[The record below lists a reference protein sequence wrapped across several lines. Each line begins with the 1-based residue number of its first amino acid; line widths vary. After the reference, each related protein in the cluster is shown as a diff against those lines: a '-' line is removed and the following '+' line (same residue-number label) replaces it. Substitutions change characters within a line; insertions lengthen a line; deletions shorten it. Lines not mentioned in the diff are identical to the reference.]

1 MMCRNTLL
9 KIMSVN
15 AAVSLLVFCMLF
27 FKVCSAADQPSA
39 RDIILKVE
47 QKFLKI
53 ENYQVDVSRI
63 YHRNEVVEY
72 REEWRF
78 FFQDPGLVRS
88 EILLPKK
95 IIMVIN
101 QDEAWHYLLEEK
113 KVVKRRIRG
122 LEEKERI
129 SLLGSLLKPYEI
141 EGWGLSISSQF
152 GDRLKLIGEKLVK
165 GRKCYLIECKSRTD
179 TPPQMKLIVWIDQ
192 ERFTVVKRELYKK
205 SDQLVKSTKSDN
217 FLEVLPDIWLPRK
230 VESTLHTEKGVAMI
244 RLVLRN
250 IKVNQ
255 SIPDTTF
262 QFSPP
267 EGCEVMTLNDK
278 GVIVK
283 EDKVQNAKP

>member
-1 MMCRNTLL
+1 MLSTDSLFQIIRRTVA
-9 KIMSVN
+9 I
-15 AAVSLLVFCMLF
+15 SLLVFCILF
-27 FKVCSAADQPSA
+27 LKVDSAANQPSA
-39 RDIILKVE
+39 QDIISKME

-88 EILLPKK
+88 EIMLPKK

-179 TPPQMKLIVWIDQ
+179 NPPQLKLMVWIDQ
-192 ERFTVVKRELYKK
+192 ERLAVVKRELYKEG
-205 SDQLVKSTKSDN
+205 DQLVKRTESDN

>member
-1 MMCRNTLL
+1 LEGNLFQIIRRTVA
-9 KIMSVN
+9 I
-15 AAVSLLVFCMLF
+15 SLLVFCILF
-27 FKVCSAADQPSA
+27 LKVDSMANQPSA
-39 RDIILKVE
+39 QDIISKME

-88 EILLPKK
+88 EIMLP
-95 IIMVIN
+95 
-101 QDEAWHYLLEEK
+101 
-113 KVVKRRIRG
+113 
-122 LEEKERI
+122 
-129 SLLGSLLKPYEI
+129 KPYEI

-165 GRKCYLIECKSRTD
+165 GRKCYLIECKSMTD
-179 TPPQMKLIVWIDQ
+179 NPPQMKLIVWIDQ
-192 ERFTVVKRELYKK
+192 ERLAVVKRELYKEG
-205 SDQLVKSTKSDN
+205 DQLVKSTESDN

-230 VESTLHTEKGVAMI
+230 VESALHTEKGVAMI

-255 SIPDTTF
+255 SMPDTTF

-267 EGCEVMTLNDK
+267 EGCEVMTLDEK
-278 GVIVK
+278 GVVVK

>member
-1 MMCRNTLL
+1 MLSADSLFQIIRRTVA
-9 KIMSVN
+9 I
-15 AAVSLLVFCMLF
+15 SLLVFCILF
-27 FKVCSAADQPSA
+27 LKLDSMANQPSA
-39 RDIILKVE
+39 QDVISKMERN
-47 QKFLKI
+47 FLKI

-78 FFQDPGLVRS
+78 FFQEPGLVRS

-101 QDEAWHYLLEEK
+101 QDEAWHYFLEEK

-179 TPPQMKLIVWIDQ
+179 NPPQMKLIVWIDQ

-205 SDQLVKSTKSDN
+205 SDQLVKSTESDN

-255 SIPDTTF
+255 SMPGTTF

-278 GVIVK
+278 GVVVK

>member
-1 MMCRNTLL
+1 MLDDHPFEITHR
-9 KIMSVN
+9 
-15 AAVSLLVFCMLF
+15 AVALFLSVFCILF
-27 FKVCSAADQPSA
+27 FKVSFAADQPSA
-39 RDIILKVE
+39 QDVISKME

-88 EILLPKK
+88 EIMLPKK

-129 SLLGSLLKPYEI
+129 SLLGRLLKPYEI

-205 SDQLVKSTKSDN
+205 SDQLVKRTESDN

>member
-1 MMCRNTLL
+1 MAN
-9 KIMSVN
+9 
-15 AAVSLLVFCMLF
+15 
-27 FKVCSAADQPSA
+27 QPSA
-39 RDIILKVE
+39 QDVISKME

-88 EILLPKK
+88 EIMLPKK

-141 EGWGLSISSQF
+141 EGWGLSLSSQF

-179 TPPQMKLIVWIDQ
+179 NPPQLKLMVWIDQ
-192 ERFTVVKRELYKK
+192 ERLAVVKRELYKEG
-205 SDQLVKSTKSDN
+205 DQLVKSTESDN

-230 VESTLHTEKGVAMI
+230 VESTLHTEKGVAKI

-250 IKVNQ
+250 IKVNK
-255 SIPDTTF
+255 SMPDTTF

-278 GVIVK
+278 GVVVK